1 MRVLAVCLS
10 AILITACRH
19 QPLAYT
25 LVPKGP
31 QIILN
36 PPIPPAPE
44 LVLPRARQSQKTR
57 LRHRWRLDHASL
69 DRKNSPASAWLP
81 PMAIPA
87 DRTACLPTRSRASK
101 PFVRIFS
108 PMWTKAASPPL
119 NVRASSSP
127 LRNDSP
133 CRQTPPT
140 ISVSDAFAQTGF
152 VELTPD
158 FRLKVVSP
166 LPSDG
171 VEVAFYSITAAP
183 KDDRMRIAVDSFTT
197 NPAGASPIAPLTSPG
212 HDRIGF
218 RALFWT
224 TARSSV
230 EPPTPPIL
238 VAENRPALDAAT
250 QAFQA
255 QPDGSCRTSLGAGV
269 TCVPVPLQWAVNAEL
284 RVRVNG
290 SDAYVTIGG
299 TVSQVAANQSH
310 VTVMRMFNGRL
321 IPVKGENLMR
331 LVLMPGDQITYP

>member
-44 LVLPRARQSQKTR
+44 LVLPHARQSQKPGCDIGGDWITLRWTGKTARIRMAPSDGDPGGPDRMFTDTLKSIEAFRADLFANVDQGCLTASERSR
-57 LRHRWRLDHASL
+57 LVVAITERFA
-69 DRKNSPASAWLP
+69 LP
-81 PMAIPA
+81 PN
-87 DRTACLPTRSRASK
+87 TAY
-101 PFVRIFS
+101 
-108 PMWTKAASPPL
+108 
-119 NVRASSSP
+119 N
-127 LRNDSP
+127 LRFG
-133 CRQTPPT
+133 
-140 ISVSDAFAQTGF
+140 AFAQTGF

-197 NPAGASPIAPLTSPG
+197 NPAGAPPIAPLTLPSSANY
-212 HDRIGF
+212 F

-224 TARSSV
+224 ARSS
-230 EPPTPPIL
+230 TNHYATIL
-238 VAENRPALDAAT
+238 AAENRPALDAAT